1 MALGTPSPRLSYT
14 PAPADPQWLA
24 EEAPMRIQPVTDRGP
39 LDATG
44 QQAWDAVAER
54 RGGRVGGPFGVLMHS
69 PAAAERVA
77 RVGDHVRFDLDL
89 PPAEREL
96 AIISV
101 AREFD
106 VEVEWSGHTRIAIE
120 AGLPEATVDV
130 VASRGDVSGL
140 TPNEGQIIN
149 YVREILGPKRRV
161 SEATFKALQ
170 SRLGDRTMVD
180 LSVLVGYYSML
191 ACSLNTF
198 EVPAGEGARPLP
210 PIAR

>member
-1 MALGTPSPRLSYT
+1 
-14 PAPADPQWLA
+14 
-24 EEAPMRIQPVTDRGP
+24 MRIEPVADREP
-39 LDATG
+39 LDAAG
-44 QQAWDAVAER
+44 KQAWDAVAER

-77 RVGDHVRFDLDL
+77 RVGDHVRFDLDMV
-89 PPAEREL
+89 PAEREL
-96 AIISV
+96 AIIAV

-106 VEVEWSGHTRIAIE
+106 VDVEWAGHTRIAIE

-130 VASRGDVSGL
+130 VANRGDASGL
-140 TPNEGQIIN
+140 TPNEAQIIT

-198 EVPAGEGARPLP
+198 EVPAGAGARPLP
-210 PIAR
+210 AIAR